1 MSVFHLKYRPQK
13 ISDLDSAEVSL
24 SLKRVLLSK
33 EMPQAFL
40 FAGPK
45 GAGKTSAARI
55 VARAVNCQN
64 LIDGE
69 PCGECDN
76 CKEIIKGSCIDV
88 IEIDAA
94 SNRGIEEARDLKEK
108 AYLLPSKLPKKVFI
122 IDEVHMMTK
131 DAFNAL
137 LKLIEEPPK
146 HTIFILCTTDWQKI
160 PETVLSR
167 LVKIEFKKGK
177 KTELH
182 NSLRRIIEGE
192 KFEIEEEAIDLI
204 VEKSDGS
211 FRNIQRTLNEIY
223 LDFGSKIKTSDIK
236 SYFDNKIGEYSPEE
250 MENDLNNGEVSLI
263 LTKLEKM
270 AEKGVDF
277 KSFRENLLVYFQDK
291 LLGGLGVEGRGQ
303 PKLSIEATEKWLQL
317 LIMAGKQEKEV
328 SIDQLP
334 MELAVAEF
342 LGNKT
347 KITNYELQIT
357 NENPAE
363 KKIEEKQNSADSGL
377 KPLHTIN
384 KINLGIEVSKI
395 EENWGKVLMAV
406 KPYNHSVEAFLRA
419 ARPKAI
425 EGNLV
430 TLEVF
435 YPFHKDRLEEQKN
448 RKIVEIGL
456 KEVTGVEMI
465 FECVLS
471 ENKQA
476 PLVIK
481 NDTPETLV
489 SDQLENNQNSSDIYD
504 VAKKIFG

>member
-13 ISDLDSAEVSL
+13 ISDLDSAEVSA
-24 SLKRVLLSK
+24 SLKNVLQSE

-55 VARAVNCQN
+55 VARAINCQK
-64 LIDGE
+64 LKDGE
-69 PCGECDN
+69 PCGKCDN
-76 CKEIIKGSCIDV
+76 CQEILRGSSIDV

-108 AYLLPSKLPKKVFI
+108 AYLLPSKLAKKVFI

-146 HTIFILCTTDWQKI
+146 HTFFILCTTDPQKI

-167 LVKIEFKKGK
+167 LVKIDFKKGK
-177 KTELH
+177 KNELQ
-182 NSLRRIIEGE
+182 NSIRRVIEGE
-192 KFEIEEEAIDLI
+192 KMEMDEEAVNVVAD
-204 VEKSDGS
+204 KSDGS

-223 LDFGSKIKTSDIK
+223 LEFGKKIRTEDVKK
-236 SYFDNKIGEYSPEE
+236 FFEKKMGEYTPEM
-250 MENDLNNGEVSLI
+250 MEDDLTAGDAGVV

-270 AEKGVDF
+270 AETGVDF
-277 KSFRENLLVYFQDK
+277 KAFRENLMIYFQDK

-317 LIMAGKQEKEV
+317 LITAGKQEKEV
-328 SIDQLP
+328 AIDQLP

-342 LGNKT
+342 LTDNRQQVS
-347 KITNYELQIT
+347 KIQKNLDPPNQ
-357 NENPAE
+357 PAE
-363 KKIEEKQNSADSGL
+363 RTGRAKDVNLGIDVAKIEE
-377 KPLHTIN
+377 
-384 KINLGIEVSKI
+384 E
-395 EENWGKVLMAV
+395 WGRVLTAV
-406 KPYNHSVEAFLRA
+406 RPYNHSVEAFLRA
-419 ARPKAI
+419 ARPKTI
-425 EGNLV
+425 EGNVV
-430 TLEVF
+430 TLEVY
-435 YPFHKDRLEEQKN
+435 YPFHKDKLEEQKN

-456 KEVTGVEMI
+456 KEVLGAEVI
-465 FECVLS
+465 FECILS

-476 PLVIK
+476 PMIIK
-481 NDTPETLV
+481 NETT
-489 SDQLENNQNSSDIYD
+489 ENNVMVKSDDIYD
-504 VAKKIFG
+504 AAKKIFG